1 MAQWCDPLWDIA
13 KRLQRN
19 RTNTDQQGNDTV
31 QQAHLHQVP
40 TQTGER
46 RRLCQNI
53 QGERMLLNSGAW
65 WGPRQSS
72 IVGTGLCLHGHHCPR
87 VDAHGWLLPRAQSS
101 RPRWVRI
108 LLFVLESIVYTHSQ
122 CCRYLT
128 IHKENI
134 DPVFKEEFVV
144 NNPENE
150 RILTPFDYNSVMLYG
165 ETAFSID
172 PLTKKTMEPSQPGF
186 YMIEVCP
193 LWNGFS
199 L

>member
-1 MAQWCDPLWDIA
+1 M
-13 KRLQRN
+13 
-19 RTNTDQQGNDTV
+19 
-31 QQAHLHQVP
+31 
-40 TQTGER
+40 
-46 RRLCQNI
+46 
-53 QGERMLLNSGAW
+53 
-65 WGPRQSS
+65 
-72 IVGTGLCLHGHHCPR
+72 
-87 VDAHGWLLPRAQSS
+87 
-101 RPRWVRI
+101 
-108 LLFVLESIVYTHSQ
+108 
-122 CCRYLT
+122 T

-193 LWNGFS
+193 L
-199 L
+199 